1 MEGGDDTTELATL
14 PQSIPG
20 YEFLRQLG
28 QGGMARVY
36 LAREVSLDRLVAIK
50 VMSEGLLSKEFIN
63 RFGIEAKTAAQFRH
77 PNIVVVHASGQA
89 AELPYIVFE
98 YIAGGDLEHRLD
110 AEGALTETS
119 AVDIAAK
126 ISSALVYLHQRS
138 VIHRDIK
145 PGNILFNAEGD
156 PILADFGIAMDL
168 ESDARLTRAGTV
180 IGSPRYMSPEQL
192 RADTVTAK
200 TDMYSLGLVFLEML
214 GGKLPPGREP
224 AEFLSRA
231 GRYKSLVADLLSDS
245 PEKRP
250 TAEQCLSRL
259 QPGLEL
265 GARGRSTS
273 GWIWPASALAA
284 ALLVAFLGWNGGG
297 WLQADAVEIKVT
309 PAQAKL
315 YLNGEL
321 LIDRRIRV
329 GNASKELVAVAP
341 GFVGASARLSASTAV
356 TNEIVLEPLGVPS
369 AQQFFE
375 FHEVFDD
382 VSLSV
387 AELKGT
393 TIGYLPF
400 DQLLQLRAAIVSD
413 PADAGDS
420 LAALA
425 ARADLGDAAAQVGAF
440 LLASEGLADYES
452 ARTNLWL
459 NTASARGGYALASFY
474 RALHFR
480 EQQLAIG
487 SFKAPEIVEYQNL
500 LRLSRTQGL
509 PFGTDE
515 LRSINSAIE

>member
-1 MEGGDDTTELATL
+1 
-14 PQSIPG
+14 
-20 YEFLRQLG
+20 
-28 QGGMARVY
+28 
-36 LAREVSLDRLVAIK
+36 
-50 VMSEGLLSKEFIN
+50 
-63 RFGIEAKTAAQFRH
+63 
-77 PNIVVVHASGQA
+77 
-89 AELPYIVFE
+89 
-98 YIAGGDLEHRLD
+98 
-110 AEGALTETS
+110 
-119 AVDIAAK
+119 
-126 ISSALVYLHQRS
+126 
-138 VIHRDIK
+138 
-145 PGNILFNAEGD
+145 
-156 PILADFGIAMDL
+156 
-168 ESDARLTRAGTV
+168 
-180 IGSPRYMSPEQL
+180 
-192 RADTVTAK
+192 
-200 TDMYSLGLVFLEML
+200 
-214 GGKLPPGREP
+214 
-224 AEFLSRA
+224 
-231 GRYKSLVADLLSDS
+231 
-245 PEKRP
+245 
-250 TAEQCLSRL
+250 
-259 QPGLEL
+259 
-265 GARGRSTS
+265 
-273 GWIWPASALAA
+273 
-284 ALLVAFLGWNGGG
+284 
-297 WLQADAVEIKVT
+297 LQADAVEIKVT

-515 LRSINSAIE
+515 LRSINSAIV